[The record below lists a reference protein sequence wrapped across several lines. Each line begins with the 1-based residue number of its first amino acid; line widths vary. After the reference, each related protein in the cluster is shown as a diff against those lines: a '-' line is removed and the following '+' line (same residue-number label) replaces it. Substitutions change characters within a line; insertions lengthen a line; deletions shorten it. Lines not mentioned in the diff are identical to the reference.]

1 MAIIFRLDLTGSFSL
16 IPSNRNNKPLNT
28 IPISA
33 IQTNFAAPGQCMIL
47 NKAANSTIT
56 IANEEKMTLNFSS
69 PDVRFPTKEL
79 IIKTAERTPAATPVM
94 KMMCA
99 PGQCWVL
106 NIIPLISSMVATSA
120 LILIIFVIA
129 GYELVNAIRITQ
141 DIHNYC
147 AADEQMACLF
157 FKKCSLFE
165 WKMDG
170 FYLPKDL
177 LTKK

>member
-16 IPSNRNNKPLNT
+16 IPSNRNNKPLST

-33 IQTNFAAPGQCMIL
+33 TQTNFAAPGQCMIL
-47 NKAANSTIT
+47 NKAASSTIA
-56 IANEEKMTLNFSS
+56 IANEEKMMLNFSS
-69 PDVRFPTKEL
+69 PDVSFPTKEL

-94 KMMCA
+94 KMMSA

-106 NIIPLISSMVATSA
+106 NIIPLISNTVATSA

-141 DIHNYC
+141 DLYNYFTTG
-147 AADEQMACLF
+147 EQMGCLL
-157 FKKCSLFE
+157 SRNAH
-165 WKMDG
+165 
-170 FYLPKDL
+170 
-177 LTKK
+177 